1 MENSWANGLK
11 EGKTVSVNIELI
23 YSGSDIRPERLI
35 VKYSING
42 GRPISIDYKN
52 SPGG

>member
-1 MENSWANGLK
+1 MENSWANALI
-11 EGKTVSVNIELI
+11 EGETVSVNIEPI
-23 YSGSDIRPERLI
+23 YLGSDIRPERLI

-52 SPGG
+52 SPRG